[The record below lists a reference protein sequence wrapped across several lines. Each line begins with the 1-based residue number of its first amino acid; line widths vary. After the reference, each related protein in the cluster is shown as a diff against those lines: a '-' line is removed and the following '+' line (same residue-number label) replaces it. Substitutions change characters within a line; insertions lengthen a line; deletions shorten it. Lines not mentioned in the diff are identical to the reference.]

1 MKKISLILL
10 FLFSLTLNACN
21 QGSNDS
27 LDSFESVSESFES
40 ESTSSE
46 SISESK
52 SESESES
59 EFIPQT
65 TNFNTPN
72 PNAKKVSIKTLVD
85 KGKTS
90 DSKNLYSITGY
101 VQFPYNYTFGNFDIV
116 DETLT
121 RDRDRVYQI
130 IVAEY
135 DGVVRSA
142 TQAELWL
149 GKLNIAKGGAELEDL
164 AKLYASALDKKI
176 KGYAEAGKNDPETSA
191 LYEAFNEISRS
202 GK

>member
-27 LDSFESVSESFES
+27 LDSFESVSESTSS

-46 SISESK
+46 SISEN
-52 SESESES
+52 ESESES

-116 DETLT
+116 DETGSITVWGLSKNST
-121 RDRDRVYQI
+121 SMTNNGSSYTYSNDKTFSSIGLKAGDIILFHDNPKAERNMLYCLERVLSFYSKKGFRFER
-130 IVAEY
+130 IV
-135 DGVVRSA
+135 
-142 TQAELWL
+142 WL
-149 GKLNIAKGGAELEDL
+149 
-164 AKLYASALDKKI
+164 
-176 KGYAEAGKNDPETSA
+176 
-191 LYEAFNEISRS
+191 
-202 GK
+202 